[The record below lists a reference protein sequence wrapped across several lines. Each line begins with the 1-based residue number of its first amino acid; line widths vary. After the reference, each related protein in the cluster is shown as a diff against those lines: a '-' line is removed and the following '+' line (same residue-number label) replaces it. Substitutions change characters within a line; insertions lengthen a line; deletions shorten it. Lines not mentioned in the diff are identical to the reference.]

1 MAIPLLVFLLG
12 EFHGKRTI
20 EGYCPWG
27 YKESD
32 TTERLTLQF
41 SSVTQLCPTLCDH
54 INHSMPG
61 LPVGVGVL
69 TSSWSL
75 LKLMSIGLV
84 MPSNYLILCHALLL
98 SPSTFPSIRIFSN
111 ESALHM
117 RWLKY
122 WRFSFSISPSNEHSG
137 LISFRIDWFDCLAVQ
152 GILKSF
158 L

>member
-69 TSSWSL
+69 TSSWSSP
-75 LKLMSIGLV
+75 KLMSIELV
-84 MPSNYLILCHALLL
+84 MASSHPILCPLLPL
-98 SPSTFPSIRIFSN
+98 CPFSSCPHSLPASGSFPMSQLFTWGGQSTGV
-111 ESALHM
+111 SASASVL
-117 RWLKY
+117 
-122 WRFSFSISPSNEHSG
+122 PVNTQ
-137 LISFRIDWFDCLAVQ
+137 D
-152 GILKSF
+152 
-158 L
+158 